1 MLQIVLS
8 RMTKTSTLKPNVTFL
23 HCHMRLP
30 KETDRIFNSSK
41 TEHKYN
47 SYRLT
52 IIIIRG
58 MSNARFIYK
67 LLKHS
72 GDHADMIVYTRSVW
86 KTNYPSPGMV
96 KERYIY
102 SSKKKKKKKS

>member
-1 MLQIVLS
+1 
-8 RMTKTSTLKPNVTFL
+8 
-23 HCHMRLP
+23 
-30 KETDRIFNSSK
+30 
-41 TEHKYN
+41 
-47 SYRLT
+47 
-52 IIIIRG
+52 

-72 GDHADMIVYTRSVW
+72 GDHADMIAYTRSVW

-102 SSKKKKKKKS
+102 SSKKKKKKRVMNRGPPKEALEKNT